1 MSGTKPENVH
11 DDSFT
16 SSITWNWNRGNTDGY
31 IRLNHLY
38 SGPTQIRIIP
48 SENVAM
54 CAAGTCEKTKDT
66 LNFSAG
72 ITRGNLDIV
81 IFGNNINDD
90 KYLHTAFSSVGDPFR
105 TSFEGYPNAP
115 KTYGVTVNYSF

>member
-1 MSGTKPENVH
+1 
-11 DDSFT
+11 
-16 SSITWNWNRGNTDGY
+16 
-31 IRLNHLY
+31 
-38 SGPTQIRIIP
+38 
-48 SENVAM
+48 M

-81 IFGNNINDD
+81 FWGNNINDD

-105 TSFEGYPNAP
+105 SSFEGYPNAP